1 MVTRKIEDL
10 DQKFE
15 ELYQKISH
23 PSFLKM
29 EALGGEIPFY
39 ITTYYPEQQNGVDQH
54 IRVLKNRL
62 QKSGIK
68 VYEINLYELA
78 ISILKERGI
87 MEKIL
92 ESESGMTKER
102 LLKILRGPLDIKAN
116 FVPAI
121 QRELEKQ
128 DCDVVFFT
136 GIGLVFPFIRS
147 HNILNNLQSII
158 KDKPAIF
165 FFPGIYNG
173 KSLELFGRLKDDNY
187 YRAFNLDNFKVR

>member
-1 MVTRKIEDL
+1 MLLKAENLDKKFEDL
-10 DQKFE
+10 F
-15 ELYQKISH
+15 QKICH

-39 ITTYYPEQQNGVDQH
+39 ITTYSPEQQNEVEHH
-54 IRVLKNRL
+54 IRILKKRL
-62 QKSGIK
+62 HKTGIK
-68 VYEINLYELA
+68 AFEINLYELT
-78 ISILKERGI
+78 ISILKERGVL
-87 MEKIL
+87 EKIL
-92 ESESGMTKER
+92 ESESGMSKER
-102 LLKILRGPLDIKAN
+102 FFKILQGLLDIQSN

-121 QRELEKQ
+121 QRELERQ
-128 DCDVVFFT
+128 ECDVIFFT
-136 GIGLVFPFIRS
+136 GIGGVFPYIRS

-158 KDKPAIF
+158 KNKPVIF